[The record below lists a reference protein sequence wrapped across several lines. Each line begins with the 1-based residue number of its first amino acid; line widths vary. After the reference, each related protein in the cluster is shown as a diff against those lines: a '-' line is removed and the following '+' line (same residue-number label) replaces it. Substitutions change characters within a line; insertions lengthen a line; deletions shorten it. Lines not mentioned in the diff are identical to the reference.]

1 VLDKEPDFV
10 VGLYHAMFT
19 NESVASRERF
29 EQLGVPTYL
38 SPTSCLPEEAPLAE
52 PVELSDI
59 YGEIADIAEV
69 FGVPER
75 GERLISELRDQVAA
89 DQARVAALD
98 LPEDTSVLF
107 WFAQTEA
114 PYVAG
119 ATGSPGIMART
130 LGVRNA
136 YDDADSMWPQVNWE
150 DVLQRDP
157 TMLVLGDLTRD
168 GEGQSLDSK
177 IEFLTTDPAVSQLSA
192 VADERWLPMRG
203 TELNITISTFDGITA
218 LADALVDFAADR

>member
-1 VLDKEPDFV
+1 MDLALGTLEPEGEVVDRRVVDLHALLSDDPGGDGPADDAAMVLDNCDREVVIEEPPERAVSLNQGTTELLLALDLGDRIVGTATWTEPIREDLAERNERVPRLSDGTPSWEAVLDKEPDFV

-19 NESVASRERF
+19 NERVASRERF

-89 DQARVAALD
+89 DQARVAAID
-98 LPEDTSVLF
+98 LP
-107 WFAQTEA
+107 
-114 PYVAG
+114 VAG
-119 ATGSPGIMART
+119 
-130 LGVRNA
+130 
-136 YDDADSMWPQVNWE
+136 
-150 DVLQRDP
+150 
-157 TMLVLGDLTRD
+157 
-168 GEGQSLDSK
+168 
-177 IEFLTTDPAVSQLSA
+177 
-192 VADERWLPMRG
+192 
-203 TELNITISTFDGITA
+203 
-218 LADALVDFAADR
+218 